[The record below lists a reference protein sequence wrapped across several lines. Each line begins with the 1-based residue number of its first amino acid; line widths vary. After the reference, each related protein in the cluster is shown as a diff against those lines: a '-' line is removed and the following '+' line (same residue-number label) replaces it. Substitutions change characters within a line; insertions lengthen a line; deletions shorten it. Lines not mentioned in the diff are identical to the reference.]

1 MMNAPS
7 FQVYNASAGS
17 GKTFT
22 LVKEYLKIVLTS
34 ESEYV
39 FQNILAI
46 TFTNKAA
53 AEMKQRVLES
63 LRAFSDGESNDM
75 FAIIVQENNLNP
87 ENIQQK
93 SRRILENVLQNYS
106 AFNITTID
114 SFTHKLIRTFAY
126 DLGLPLN
133 FDVEMDSAKL
143 ISEAVDVLI
152 SKTGYNK
159 ELTDILVSFSL
170 EKVEDDK
177 AWDVSKELNTIA
189 SILLNETDAGHV
201 EQLQEKS
208 VSDFKKIKK
217 QLQEK
222 KIAIENL
229 FEKNGKQGLALIGD
243 AGIDHK
249 SFAYSE
255 LPKHFVKFT
264 ELSKLNFDGIKFEGR
279 LQKNIDNDVF
289 YSTSVKPGIK
299 SSIDAI
305 SSDLSRVYKAGKL
318 LYDTHHGNYLLI
330 DMVLRSLIPLA
341 VLNHIQ
347 KELTDIKEQNSICL
361 SAEFNSMISDKI
373 KNEPAPFIYE
383 RIGERFKHFFIDEM
397 QDTSALQWQNLIP
410 LINNT
415 LSQEGGSLMLVGDAK
430 QAIYRWRGGK
440 AEQFIDLSIDEEGL
454 EYNPFYV
461 EKKLENLATNF
472 RSFSEVIEFNND
484 FFSHIASFLK
494 NQTYKNLYEIGNK
507 QGRNKNRG
515 GYVQLDFLD
524 LSELEKEEKEIAY
537 PVKVLEI
544 VQNLDLNF
552 KRKDVC
558 VIVRTKKEGIAVANY
573 LTENEVPIISSETL
587 LLQNSLK
594 VQFIVN
600 LLTYI
605 QNPLNLNAKFKALNY
620 IKDFVP
626 IDSSEHLFYNE
637 LVELE
642 PEVFFKSLERFTI
655 VFEYDAFLKMPFYES
670 VEYLI
675 RSFKL
680 LSTTDAYVQFF
691 LDFILD
697 FQRKSHYDLS
707 AFLLEWELKRE
718 KLSIAVSEGVD
729 AVRIMTIHK
738 SKGLEFSVVIFPC
751 DRDVTNEINPTVW
764 IEDLDKSVFEGL
776 STSMISCA
784 KRITYTGE
792 KGKEIYEERQSEL
805 ALDNFN
811 LLYVSLTRAVE
822 QLYIIT
828 EYKVDKKSGNEKL
841 NLFSGLFMN
850 FLKSLVGENSW
861 KEGKLSYSFG
871 EEHRFLPMKKKE
883 ETEEVAIQEKFI
895 SSPWESHKIK
905 IVSNSSKLWGE
916 DHESAV
922 NYGVLIHEM
931 LSKIITEKDM
941 IPVIEFYVNS
951 GFILSKDV
959 ASIQNKLEKVIYHEQ
974 LNPYFTEDYEVF
986 TEREILDENKN
997 IFIPDRL
1004 MIKGNKA
1011 FIIDFKTGKKM
1022 DSYKNQ
1028 VEGYANVLSEIG
1040 YDVQGKFCAYID
1052 TAVSV
1057 QSFR

>member
-53 AEMKQRVLES
+53 AEMKERVLGN

-75 FAIIVQENNLNP
+75 FDVIVQENKLNP
-87 ENIQQK
+87 EKLQKK

-114 SFTHKLIRTFAY
+114 SFTHRLIRTFAY

-133 FDVEMDSAKL
+133 FDVEMDGAKL

-152 SKTGYNK
+152 SKIGYNK
-159 ELTDILVSFSL
+159 ELTNVLVSFSL
-170 EKVEDDK
+170 QKVEDDK

-189 SILLNETDAGHV
+189 SILLNETDANHV
-201 EQLQEKS
+201 QKLQLKS
-208 VSDFKKIKK
+208 VSDFKKIEK
-217 QLQEK
+217 QLNAK
-222 KIAIENL
+222 KVEIENF
-229 FEKNGKQGLALIGD
+229 FEKNGKEGLALIEN
-243 AGIDHK
+243 AGLEYK
-249 SFAYSE
+249 NFVYSE
-255 LPKHFVKFT
+255 LPKHFIKLTTV
-264 ELSKLNFDGIKFEGR
+264 SKNRYDDIKYNGR
-279 LQKNIDNDVF
+279 LQKNIDNDIF
-289 YSTSVKPGIK
+289 YSKSTKPDIK

-305 SSDLSRVYKAGKL
+305 SSDLLRVYEEGKL
-318 LYDTHHGNYLLI
+318 LYDKHHGNYLLI
-330 DMVLRSLIPLA
+330 DMVLKSIIPLA

-440 AEQFIDLSIDEEGL
+440 AEQFIDLSIDKEGT
-454 EYNPFYV
+454 ENNPFYI

-472 RSFSEVIEFNND
+472 RSFSEVIEFNNE

-494 NQTYKNLYEIGNK
+494 NPTYKSLYEIGNK
-507 QGRNKNRG
+507 QGLNKNSG

-524 LSELEKEEKEIAY
+524 QSELSKEEKEISYAE
-537 PVKVLEI
+537 KVLEI
-544 VQNLDLNF
+544 VQNLDSNF
-552 KRKDVC
+552 KRKDIC
-558 VIVRTKKEGIAVANY
+558 VIVRTKKDGIAVANY

-600 LLTYI
+600 ILTYI

-620 IKDFVP
+620 LKDFVV
-626 IDSSEHLFYNE
+626 IDSSEHLFYKE

-642 PEVFFKSLERFTI
+642 PEEFFKSLERYQIGFN
-655 VFEYDAFLKMPFYES
+655 YDAFLKMPFYES

-675 RSFKL
+675 RAFKL

-697 FQRKSHYDLS
+697 FQRKNYHDLS
-707 AFLLEWELKRE
+707 AFLIEWEQKKE

-738 SKGLEFSVVIFPC
+738 SKGLEFPVVIFPC

-764 IEDLDKSVFEGL
+764 VEDLDQSVFEGL

-784 KRITYTGE
+784 KRITYTGK
-792 KGKEIYEERQSEL
+792 KGDEIYNERQSEL

-828 EYKVDKKSGNEKL
+828 EYKVDKKTGNE
-841 NLFSGLFMN
+841 NVNFFSGLFMS
-850 FLKSLVGENSW
+850 FLKSLEDRNTW
-861 KEGKLSYSFG
+861 EEGKLSYSFG
-871 EEHRFLPMKKKE
+871 EKHRFLPMKKKAE
-883 ETEEVAIQEKFI
+883 SEEVIVQEKFI
-895 SSPWESHKIK
+895 SSPWESHEIK
-905 IVSNSSKLWGE
+905 IVSNSSKHWGE
-916 DHESAV
+916 DHEFAV
-922 NYGVLIHEM
+922 NYGLLIHEM

-941 IPVIEFYVNS
+941 IPVVDFYTNS

-959 ASIQNKLEKVIYHEQ
+959 ESIKNKLEKVICHSE
-974 LNPYFTEDYEVF
+974 LNQYFQDDYEVY

-997 IFIPDRL
+997 ILIPDRL
-1004 MIKGNKA
+1004 MLKGKEA
-1011 FIIDFKTGKKM
+1011 IIVDFKTGKKM
-1022 DSYKNQ
+1022 NSYKDQ
-1028 VEGYANVLSEIG
+1028 LDGYARVLTEIG
-1040 YDVQGKFCAYID
+1040 YEVKGKLCVYID
-1052 TAVSV
+1052 DVVFA
-1057 QSFR
+1057 QSFY